1 MKKIS
6 MTNQILI
13 AMIAGMIAG
22 LVIGPPIGQIKFL
35 GDIFLR
41 LIQMSVVLLIMGAVI
56 EAVGSLDPKELGK
69 LGGKIFFWFMTSTML
84 TASLG
89 IGLAYL
95 IKPGAGLTGI
105 DLGSTTIMATE
116 QTITEIIVG
125 FFPTNV
131 IDAMAN
137 ANMIQA
143 IVFALLFG
151 LALGIVG
158 KQQKENQILSFVKS
172 FNKVILQIIKMVMN
186 LAPIGIFAL
195 LAWVTG
201 TIGIQVIVPLAK
213 FLVAFGI
220 GTVIALV
227 VFINVA
233 AVYARVSPLKLSAKL
248 WRMTVVAFTTTS
260 SAITLP
266 VKMEDSENKIG
277 ISKRIS
283 RLVNPLGMALNSNGL
298 SMYLALACVTLSQFY
313 GIELSVGQL
322 LQIVVLSTLACLGT
336 VVVPGGGL
344 VALATVIPAMG
355 LPPESIALLAGID
368 WFSGMFRTVLNV
380 DNDALVALLIAVDE
394 KEFDRDIFD
403 GKKVVEKEEEEA
415 YGQDVSLQNA

>member
-13 AMIAGMIAG
+13 AMIAGMAAG
-22 LVIGPPIGQIKFL
+22 LLIGPPIGQIKFL

-84 TASLG
+84 AASLG

-95 IKPGAGLTGI
+95 IKPGAGLAVLE
-105 DLGSTTIMATE
+105 LGSTSIVATD
-116 QTITEIIVG
+116 QTITQIFVG
-125 FFPTNV
+125 FFPTNI
-131 IDAMAN
+131 IDSMAK

-143 IVFALLFG
+143 IIFALLFG

-158 KQQKENQILSFVKS
+158 KQQSDNQILNFVKA

-201 TIGIQVIVPLAK
+201 TIGIQVIIPLAK
-213 FLVAFGI
+213 FLIAFGV
-220 GTVIALV
+220 GTVIALT
-227 VFINVA
+227 VFVNVA
-233 AVYARVSPLKLSAKL
+233 AVYARVSPIKLMQKL

-266 VKMEDSENKIG
+266 VKMEDSETKLG
-277 ISKRIS
+277 ISQRIS

-313 GIELSVGQL
+313 GIELTAGQL
-322 LQIVVLSTLACLGT
+322 IQIVVLSTLACLGT

-380 DNDALVALLIAVDE
+380 DNDALVALVIAVDE
-394 KEFDRDIFD
+394 NEFDRDAFE
-403 GKKVVEKEEEEA
+403 GKTVLTTVAE
-415 YGQDVSLQNA
+415 S

>member
-13 AMIAGMIAG
+13 AMIAGMAAG
-22 LVIGPPIGQIKFL
+22 LLIGPPIGQIKFL

-84 TASLG
+84 AASLG

-95 IKPGAGLTGI
+95 IKPGAGLAVLE
-105 DLGSTTIMATE
+105 LGSTSIVATD
-116 QTITEIIVG
+116 QTITQIFVG
-125 FFPTNV
+125 FFPTNI
-131 IDAMAN
+131 IDSMAK

-143 IVFALLFG
+143 IIFALLFG

-158 KQQKENQILSFVKS
+158 KQQSDNQILNFVKA

-201 TIGIQVIVPLAK
+201 TIGIQVIIPLAK
-213 FLVAFGI
+213 FLIAFGV
-220 GTVIALV
+220 GTVIALT
-227 VFINVA
+227 VFVNVA
-233 AVYARVSPLKLSAKL
+233 AVYARVSPIKLMQKL

-266 VKMEDSENKIG
+266 VKMEDSETKLG
-277 ISKRIS
+277 ISQRIS

-313 GIELSVGQL
+313 GIELTAGQL
-322 LQIVVLSTLACLGT
+322 IQIVVLSTLACLGT

-380 DNDALVALLIAVDE
+380 DNDALVALVIAVDE
-394 KEFDRDIFD
+394 NEFDRDAFE
-403 GKKVVEKEEEEA
+403 GKTVLTTVVE
-415 YGQDVSLQNA
+415 N